1 MRKDKLFYFLI
12 SIGIIGRLFLRKY
25 IPEVDFCMFDMFAL
39 VAAPCLLSGILGGIY
54 RFATPLTIMFIT
66 DAYFYG
72 LNFSYSLKF
81 IAMMCFFT
89 WSGFI
94 FISMLGKFAKNSNH
108 RVLKLTGLG
117 IIGVLIYDLWTNFG
131 FWLGPFYKHNLD
143 GLILCYINAIPFTIG
158 HLISTVIVVPIASTI
173 FFMLHD
179 NRNPF
184 ILEKARVLVCRSA
197 ENC

>member
-1 MRKDKLFYFLI
+1 MQKNKSFYFLI
-12 SIGIIGRLFLRKY
+12 GIGIIGRLFLRKY
-25 IPEVDFCMFDMFAL
+25 LPQVDFCVFDMFAL

-54 RFATPLTIMFIT
+54 RLATPLTIMFIT

-81 IAMMCFFT
+81 IAMLCFFT

-94 FISMLGKFAKNSNH
+94 FISMLGELARNSNH

-117 IIGVLIYDLWTNFG
+117 IVSVLIYDLWTNFG
-131 FWLGPFYKHNLD
+131 FWLGPFYQHNLE

-158 HLISTVIVVPIASTI
+158 HLISTIIVVPLISTV
-173 FFMLHD
+173 FFMLFESEQT
-179 NRNPF
+179 F
-184 ILEKARVLVCRSA
+184 ITKTKTLLSLEKLKA
-197 ENC
+197 

>member
-1 MRKDKLFYFLI
+1 MHKNKSFYFLI
-12 SIGIIGRLFLRKY
+12 GIGIIGRLFLRKY
-25 IPEVDFCMFDMFAL
+25 LPQVDFCVFDMFAL

-54 RFATPLTIMFIT
+54 RLATPLTIMFIT

-81 IAMMCFFT
+81 IVMLCFFT

-94 FISMLGKFAKNSNH
+94 FISMLGELARNSNH

-117 IIGVLIYDLWTNFG
+117 IVSVLIYDLWTNFG
-131 FWLGPFYKHNLD
+131 FWLGPFYQHNLE

-158 HLISTVIVVPIASTI
+158 HLISTIIVVPLISTV
-173 FFMLHD
+173 FFMLFESEQT
-179 NRNPF
+179 F
-184 ILEKARVLVCRSA
+184 ITKTKTLLSLEKLKA
-197 ENC
+197 